1 MMMNKGKGSLMVTL
15 GGIIGFYIVA
25 VVLGKRGRRITART
39 IVLLLMFAILQT
51 GIVLFEMF
59 SKDVPSL

>member
-1 MMMNKGKGSLMVTL
+1 MMNKGKGSLMVTL